1 LEKNRALM
9 LHKSYFMKTI
19 SQMSVKINFRSL
31 IILLFV
37 SQLAQAQFSWFGGD
51 TKKKHHEVL
60 LANRAI
66 QIEATQAINNMY
78 NFNYDAA
85 ERDFK
90 WLTVKYPEHPIG
102 FFLIGLNEWWKIVP
116 DTKDESHDDKFIANM
131 DRAIDLADDMLDDDD
146 TDKEAAFFQAAAY
159 AFKGRLHSER
169 GNWIKAAWDGKQA
182 MKYLEKCRGF
192 GDFNP
197 ELAIGDGLYNYYS
210 KWIPENYP
218 SLKPMLVFFRK
229 GVKNEGIKQL
239 EYVSSNAFY
248 TRMEAKYFL
257 MQIYSMENQHQKAY
271 YMAAQMHI
279 MYPDNSFFHR
289 YAARTAFML
298 SKTEEAEK
306 LAEELLNN
314 VNLGK
319 YGYESTAGRYA
330 AYILGYINY
339 NYRRDFTK
347 AKEYF
352 QKTIDFAMTNNS
364 KDSGY
369 FLGANVSLGKIAS
382 SEKDYPK
389 ALQYFM
395 VVEKN
400 ADKKLDV
407 YKEAKKLIDDT
418 KKIMKADKKKK

>member
-1 LEKNRALM
+1 M
-9 LHKSYFMKTI
+9 KSQNAWF
-19 SQMSVKINFRSL
+19 
-31 IILLFV
+31 LLFLLV
-37 SQLAQAQFSWFGGD
+37 SQFAQAQFSWFGGD

-102 FFLIGLNEWWKIVP
+102 FFLLGLNEWWKIVP
-116 DTKDESHDDKFIANM
+116 DTKDESHDDACLDNM
-131 DRAIDLADDMLDDDD
+131 NRAIDLADAMLDDDD

-159 AFKGRLHSER
+159 AFKGRLYSER
-169 GNWIKAAWDGKQA
+169 ENWIKAAWAGKQA

-218 SLKPMLVFFRK
+218 SLKPMMTFFHK
-229 GVKNEGIKQL
+229 GVKTEGIKQL

-271 YMAAQMHI
+271 YMAAQMHAL
-279 MYPDNSFFHR
+279 YPNNAYFHR

-298 SKTEEAEK
+298 NKADEAEI
-306 LAEELLNN
+306 LAQELLT
-314 VNLGK
+314 NLNMGK
-319 YGYESTAGRYA
+319 YGYESTSGRYA

-339 NYRRDFTK
+339 NYKRDLPK
-347 AKEYF
+347 AKEYY
-352 QKTIDFAMTNNS
+352 QKTIDYALQNNS

-369 FLGANVSLGKIAS
+369 FLGANLTLGKIAS
-382 SEKDYPK
+382 SEKDYAK
-389 ALQYFM
+389 ALEYFNIIIANA
-395 VVEKN
+395 EKK
-400 ADKKLDV
+400 ADT

-418 KKIMKADKKKK
+418 KKLMKGDKKKK

>member
-1 LEKNRALM
+1 
-9 LHKSYFMKTI
+9 MKFKY
-19 SQMSVKINFRSL
+19 SWL
-31 IILLFV
+31 ILLFIGQV
-37 SQLAQAQFSWFGGD
+37 AQAQFSWFGGN

-66 QIEATQAINNMY
+66 QIETTQAINNMY

-90 WLTVKYPEHPIG
+90 WLTVKYPDHPIG
-102 FFLIGLNEWWKIVP
+102 YFLVGLNEWWKIVP
-116 DTKDESHDDKFIANM
+116 DTKNEKYDEKCLYNM
-131 DRAIDLADDMLDDDD
+131 DKAIDMADDMLDDDSD
-146 TDKEAAFFQAAAY
+146 DKEAAFFMAAAY

-169 GNWIKAAWDGKQA
+169 ENWLKAAWAGKQA

-271 YMAAQMHI
+271 YMAQQMHI
-279 MYPDNSFFHR
+279 SYPDNSFFHR
-289 YAARTAFML
+289 YAARTAFVL
-298 SKTEEAEK
+298 GKSDEAET
-306 LAEELLNN
+306 LALELLNN
-314 VNLGK
+314 VNTGK
-319 YGYESTAGRYA
+319 SGYESTAGRYA
-330 AYILGYINY
+330 AYILGYINM
-339 NYRRDFTK
+339 NYKNDLPK
-347 AKEYF
+347 AREFY
-352 QKTIDFAMTNNS
+352 QKTIDYALENKA

-369 FLGANVSLGKIAS
+369 FLGANLALGKIANG
-382 SEKDYPK
+382 EKDYAK
-389 ALQYFM
+389 ALQYFTIAADNA
-395 VVEKN
+395 EKKS
-400 ADKKLDV
+400 DT
-407 YKEAKKLIDDT
+407 YKEAKKQIEET
-418 KKIMKADKKKK
+418 KKLMKPVKKKK

>member
-1 LEKNRALM
+1 MKL
-9 LHKSYFMKTI
+9 KSVFFI
-19 SQMSVKINFRSL
+19 VF
-31 IILLFV
+31 LFV
-37 SQLAQAQFSWFGGD
+37 NHLVHAQFSWFGGD

-85 ERDFK
+85 ERDFS

-116 DTKDESHDDKFIANM
+116 DTKDETHDDKFYANM

-146 TDKEAAFFQAAAY
+146 GDKEAAFFQAAAY

-218 SLKPMLVFFRK
+218 NLKPMLVFFRK
-229 GVKNEGIKQL
+229 GDKNQGLKQL

-248 TRMEAKYFL
+248 TRVEAKYFL

-271 YMAAQMHI
+271 YMATQMHTL
-279 MYPDNSFFHR
+279 YPDNSFFHR

-298 SKTEEAEK
+298 SKADEAEK
-306 LAEELLNN
+306 LSEELLAN
-314 VNLGK
+314 VNMGK
-319 YGYESTAGRYA
+319 FGYESTAGRYA

-339 NYRRDFTK
+339 NYKHDLPK
-347 AKEYF
+347 AKEYY
-352 QKTIDFAMTNNS
+352 QKTIDFALQNNS

-369 FLGANVSLGKIAS
+369 FLGANLALGKIAS
-382 SEKDYPK
+382 SEKDYNK
-389 ALQYFM
+389 ALQYFNI
-395 VVEKN
+395 VTSN
-400 ADKKLDV
+400 GDKKTDSF
-407 YKEAKKLIDDT
+407 KEAKKLIEDT
-418 KKIMKADKKKK
+418 KKILKGEKKKK

>member
-1 LEKNRALM
+1 MKSKNAW
-9 LHKSYFMKTI
+9 F
-19 SQMSVKINFRSL
+19 
-31 IILLFV
+31 LLFLLV
-37 SQLAQAQFSWFGGD
+37 SQFAQAQFSWFGGD

-102 FFLIGLNEWWKIVP
+102 FFLLGLNEWWKIVP
-116 DTKDESHDDKFIANM
+116 DTKDESHDDACLDNM
-131 DRAIDLADDMLDDDD
+131 NRAIDLADAMLDDDD

-159 AFKGRLHSER
+159 AFKGRLYSER
-169 GNWIKAAWDGKQA
+169 ENWIKAAWAGKQA

-218 SLKPMLVFFRK
+218 SLKPMMTFFHK
-229 GVKNEGIKQL
+229 GVKTEGIKQL

-271 YMAAQMHI
+271 YMAAQMHAL
-279 MYPDNSFFHR
+279 YPNNAYFH
-289 YAARTAFML
+289 
-298 SKTEEAEK
+298 
-306 LAEELLNN
+306 
-314 VNLGK
+314 
-319 YGYESTAGRYA
+319 RYA

-339 NYRRDFTK
+339 NYKRDLPK
-347 AKEYF
+347 AKEYY
-352 QKTIDFAMTNNS
+352 QKTIDYALQNNS

-369 FLGANVSLGKIAS
+369 FLGANLTLGKIAS
-382 SEKDYPK
+382 SEKDYAK
-389 ALQYFM
+389 ALEYFNIIIANA
-395 VVEKN
+395 EKKV
-400 ADKKLDV
+400 DT

-418 KKIMKADKKKK
+418 KKLMKGDKKKK